1 MEKIKTDALETLYQR
16 TLSLFPDTSLDDFM
30 EEIKNSGYYDF
41 LARIN
46 IQDEFSKQ
54 LRMIG
59 GKSLLR
65 KKYELYKSGLLRD
78 ESKEIIKQIQRSEYF
93 K

>member
-1 MEKIKTDALETLYQR
+1 MHFNNGIENPIYYVAVHILICFKLRIMLHLFEQAGSLEHP
-16 TLSLFPDTSLDDFM
+16 S
-30 EEIKNSGYYDF
+30 
-41 LARIN
+41 
-46 IQDEFSKQ
+46 
-54 LRMIG
+54 
-59 GKSLLR
+59 SLLR